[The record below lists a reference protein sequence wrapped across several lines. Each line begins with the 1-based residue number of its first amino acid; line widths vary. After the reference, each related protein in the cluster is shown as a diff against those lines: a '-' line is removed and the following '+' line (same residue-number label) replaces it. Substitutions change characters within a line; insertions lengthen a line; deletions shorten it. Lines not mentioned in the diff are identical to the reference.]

1 MKYANQFRFHPKVPK
16 SAYAHLSNVLKG
28 EQAGQEVS
36 SDMATAQREVL
47 ISSACIKRNS
57 SLLKPIPPCL
67 NLDIFTIKFLMPCQP
82 LPTSQ

>member
-1 MKYANQFRFHPKVPK
+1 MKYANQFPFQPNVPK

-47 ISSACIKRNS
+47 ISSACIKSNREVNKTTLL
-57 SLLKPIPPCL
+57 SLRSHLQTRHIQF
-67 NLDIFTIKFLMPCQP
+67 I
-82 LPTSQ
+82 